1 MNFLFDKLAFCKCF
15 TSTTSRISTFCVY
28 VYVMWCGVW
37 VCVCVCVCVCER
49 ERESFKTKITVLV
62 KILFTDT
69 SVYPIKVFRNSL
81 KSTETI
87 PAGDFPRRCDN
98 GSPLSHWHT
107 WILLQVYYPYIELCA
122 HLSRAVRS
130 FAVFTAR
137 SLRRYFMCSWRSFLL
152 EINCYRQRYLINV
165 NVA

>member
-1 MNFLFDKLAFCKCF
+1 MFHVDHF
-15 TSTTSRISTFCVY
+15 TYLNVLCVCICD
-28 VYVMWCGVW
+28 VVCGCVW
-37 VCVCVCVCVCER
+37 VCVRVR
-49 ERESFKTKITVLV
+49 ELQNRNNNHV

-69 SVYPIKVFRNSL
+69 SVYPIKVFRNNL

-87 PAGDFPRRCDN
+87 LDGDFPRRCDN

-122 HLSRAVRS
+122 HLSRAVRP

-137 SLRRYFMCSWRSFLL
+137 SLRRYFMCSWRP
-152 EINCYRQRYLINV
+152 Y
-165 NVA
+165 